1 MNGLRIEIQTEF
13 SLEALAGE
21 RKKKKNVTKES
32 VDW

>member
-21 RKKKKNVTKES
+21 RKKTEKCYKRER
-32 VDW
+32 